1 MKSNAFHNHI
11 YHKIIFYYCRIVL
24 FKFWNLNSTIVGWLI
39 CTSLSQ
45 LYTFCM
51 LHVNPIFHKVEIMWE
66 TFDSMEVKN

>member
-1 MKSNAFHNHI
+1 MKRNAFHNHVH
-11 YHKIIFYYCRIVL
+11 HKIIFSYCRIVL
-24 FKFWNLNSTIVGWLI
+24 FKFWNLNSIIVGWLI

-51 LHVNPIFHKVEIMWE
+51 QHVNPIFGKVEIMWE